1 MEGNCV
7 VNDKV
12 YECDVTKPL
21 PKKVYLGLEGWNRLG
36 LENGRAV
43 SITTSY
49 DLNTRD
55 VLIRQ
60 HFQVTCGT

>member
-36 LENGRAV
+36 LENG
-43 SITTSY
+43 
-49 DLNTRD
+49 
-55 VLIRQ
+55 
-60 HFQVTCGT
+60 